1 MNISVNWSYFDLDW
15 GKLDIVHLGFGF
27 VDNYLSKMWRFNQ
40 LGKFFY
46 WIWSIFEQNMDK
58 FSQVRT
64 FSTYIMVQESGSTSR
79 FISITN
85 RSLQWLS
92 GFVEINFTRFL
103 LSAGFLQVS
112 FLNLLLSAGFL
123 QVSCCEHST
132 LFVL

>member
-1 MNISVNWSYFDLDW
+1 MNTSVNWSYFDLDW
-15 GKLDIVHLGFGF
+15 GKLDIVHPRFGF

-64 FSTYIMVQESGSTSR
+64 FFTYIMVQESSSTSSL
-79 FISITN
+79 ISIAN

-92 GFVEINFTRFL
+92 GFVESKFTRFL
-103 LSAGFLQVS
+103 LSV
-112 FLNLLLSAGFL
+112 
-123 QVSCCEHST
+123 
-132 LFVL
+132 